1 MNEPVNR
8 PRRRPLAAATQV
20 AGLLALCA
28 AAVAQ
33 TTSEAVPPAAEDA
46 AEDAAAVP
54 AAATPPPIVDA
65 EAVIRI
71 EGVAENRFN
80 PTHGTVF
87 FVLNGADFPT
97 EAGDVAVLLNDAQ
110 LPSPDVSLSRRIVA
124 ASYVMPTGLNELI
137 LRSWDA
143 EGRLMSADALVWAG
157 DRLLVVDVV
166 DLAGQPVAG
175 ATVTAQL
182 ANQRS
187 VQATVDAP
195 GGVAQFVNLPD
206 ESIAVEA
213 RHPDGRSGAVAVPP
227 EVQRAILTLR

>member
-1 MNEPVNR
+1 VIESVHR
-8 PRRRPLAAATQV
+8 PRLRGLAAAIQV
-20 AGLLALCA
+20 GGLLALTA
-28 AAVAQ
+28 VAVAQ
-33 TTSEAVPPAAEDA
+33 TAPETAPPTGDNIAEAPAEAVSPA
-46 AEDAAAVP
+46 
-54 AAATPPPIVDA
+54 PIVDA

-97 EAGDVAVLLNDAQ
+97 QAGDVAVLLNDAQ

-124 ASYVMPTGLNELI
+124 ASYVMSPGLNELI

-157 DRLLVVDVV
+157 DRLLVIDVV
-166 DLAGQPVAG
+166 DLAGQPVEG
-175 ATVTAQL
+175 ATVTAHL
-182 ANQRS
+182 ANQRA

-195 GGVAQFVNLPD
+195 GGVAQFLNLPD

-213 RHPDGRSGAVAVPP
+213 RHPDGRSGSIAVPP

>member
-1 MNEPVNR
+1 MNEPVHR
-8 PRRRPLAAATQV
+8 LRRRRLAAAAQV
-20 AGLLALCA
+20 ACLLALCPV
-28 AAVAQ
+28 AVAQ
-33 TTSEAVPPAAEDA
+33 TTPEIVPPADEDTA
-46 AEDAAAVP
+46 VAPADAT
-54 AAATPPPIVDA
+54 TPPPIVDA
-65 EAVIRI
+65 EAVISI

-97 EAGDVAVLLNDAQ
+97 ESGDVAVLLNDSQ

-157 DRLLVVDVV
+157 DRLLVIDVV
-166 DLAGQPVAG
+166 DLAGQPVEG

>member
-1 MNEPVNR
+1 MNEPVHR
-8 PRRRPLAAATQV
+8 PRRRRLAAAIQV
-20 AGLLALCA
+20 AGLLALNA
-28 AAVAQ
+28 VAVAQ
-33 TTSEAVPPAAEDA
+33 TTPESVPPAAVAPGDA
-46 AEDAAAVP
+46 AS
-54 AAATPPPIVDA
+54 PPPIVDA

-97 EAGDVAVLLNDAQ
+97 EAGEIAVLLNDAQ

-124 ASYVMPTGLNELI
+124 ASYVMPKGLNELI

-157 DRLLVVDVV
+157 DRLLVIDVV
-166 DLAGQPVAG
+166 DLAGQPVDG
-175 ATVTAQL
+175 VSVTAHL
-182 ANQRS
+182 ANQRA
-187 VQATVDAP
+187 VQTTVDAP

-213 RHPDGRSGAVAVPP
+213 RHPDGRSGSLAVPP
-227 EVQRAILTLR
+227 DVQRAILTLR